1 MKKRERICRWT
12 AALTAALTAASIL
25 TVPAFAE
32 TSVGADSAVALP
44 MAKHEDGLDF
54 ATVWEMSLN
63 TAKNAELQKEQL
75 HELLEK
81 RFGVEDETELT
92 FSEPYYWYYNFN
104 EFAADEDLYTYFV
117 FQDGELLGE
126 ISLLSNGDY
135 LSAST
140 IPADSVLRTLVENVS
155 EFWLGSTLLPMVQNL
170 VYADGTFYDVQ
181 GNAATDY
188 VLGEVP
194 YYSYSAP
201 AENPTEATE
210 APEQTTDVGAVGDVN
225 LDGAIDLADAV
236 LLNKAVSGSV
246 VLATDAQKTAAD
258 CNRDGVLSAED
269 GVELLG
275 FLVRQVDAL

>member
-1 MKKRERICRWT
+1 MKKRERIYRWT

-104 EFAADEDLYTYFV
+104 EFAVDEDLYTYFV
-117 FQDGELLGE
+117 FQDGELLGIAE
-126 ISLLSNGDY
+126 GSPESWNHRWRISNLCIFQEKHRRCGVATALMEKM
-135 LSAST
+135 LEEA
-140 IPADSVLRTLVENVS
+140 A
-155 EFWLGSTLLPMVQNL
+155 PMRM
-170 VYADGTFYDVQ
+170 
-181 GNAATDY
+181 
-188 VLGEVP
+188 
-194 YYSYSAP
+194 
-201 AENPTEATE
+201 
-210 APEQTTDVGAVGDVN
+210 
-225 LDGAIDLADAV
+225 AV
-236 LLNKAVSGSV
+236 LE
-246 VLATDAQKTAAD
+246 TQT
-258 CNRDGVLSAED
+258 CNERAIAFYRKC
-269 GVELLG
+269 G
-275 FLVRQVDAL
+275 FQVIGFDLYAYSNHDPEAHEVRLEMGKKLT

>member
-32 TSVGADSAVALP
+32 TSVGADSAAVLP
-44 MAKHEDGLDF
+44 AAKHEDELDF

-63 TAKNAELQKEQL
+63 TTKNAELQKEQL

-81 RFGVEDETELT
+81 RFDVEDETELT

-140 IPADSVLRTLVENVS
+140 IPADSVLRTLVETGS

-181 GNAATDY
+181 ENATTDY

-201 AENPTEATE
+201 AENPTETTE
-210 APEQTTDVGAVGDVN
+210 APEQTTSAGAVGDVN
-225 LDGAIDLADAV
+225 LDGTIDLADAV

>member
-12 AALTAALTAASIL
+12 TALTAALTAASIL

-54 ATVWEMSLN
+54 AAVWEMSLN
-63 TAKNAELQKEQL
+63 TAKNVELQKEQL

-140 IPADSVLRTLVENVS
+140 IPADTGRKR
-155 EFWLGSTLLPMVQNL
+155 QR
-170 VYADGTFYDVQ
+170 
-181 GNAATDY
+181 
-188 VLGEVP
+188 
-194 YYSYSAP
+194 
-201 AENPTEATE
+201 
-210 APEQTTDVGAVGDVN
+210 
-225 LDGAIDLADAV
+225 ILA
-236 LLNKAVSGSV
+236 G
-246 VLATDAQKTAAD
+246 QHTAAD
-258 CNRDGVLSAED
+258 GAESGLCRWDVL
-269 GVELLG
+269 
-275 FLVRQVDAL
+275 

>member
-1 MKKRERICRWT
+1 
-12 AALTAALTAASIL
+12 
-25 TVPAFAE
+25 
-32 TSVGADSAVALP
+32 
-44 MAKHEDGLDF
+44 
-54 ATVWEMSLN
+54 
-63 TAKNAELQKEQL
+63 
-75 HELLEK
+75 
-81 RFGVEDETELT
+81 
-92 FSEPYYWYYNFN
+92 
-104 EFAADEDLYTYFV
+104 
-117 FQDGELLGE
+117 
-126 ISLLSNGDY
+126 
-135 LSAST
+135 
-140 IPADSVLRTLVENVS
+140 
-155 EFWLGSTLLPMVQNL
+155 MVQNL

>member
-1 MKKRERICRWT
+1 MKKRERIYRWT

-140 IPADSVLRTLVENVS
+140 IPADSVLRTLVENGRWCRIWS
-155 EFWLGSTLLPMVQNL
+155 MPMGRSMMCREMPQQIMCWEKCRIILTALRRKIPPKQQRRPNR
-170 VYADGTFYDVQ
+170 Q
-181 GNAATDY
+181 QM
-188 VLGEVP
+188 
-194 YYSYSAP
+194 SA
-201 AENPTEATE
+201 
-210 APEQTTDVGAVGDVN
+210 QWVM
-225 LDGAIDLADAV
+225 
-236 LLNKAVSGSV
+236 
-246 VLATDAQKTAAD
+246 
-258 CNRDGVLSAED
+258 
-269 GVELLG
+269 
-275 FLVRQVDAL
+275 

>member
-12 AALTAALTAASIL
+12 AALTAALTAAS
-25 TVPAFAE
+25 
-32 TSVGADSAVALP
+32 VGTDSAAALP
-44 MAKHEDGLDF
+44 AAKHEDGLDF

-63 TAKNAELQKEQL
+63 TTKNAELQKEQL

-126 ISLLSNGDY
+126 ISLLSNGDF

-140 IPADSVLRTLVENVS
+140 IPADSVLRTLVENGS

-210 APEQTTDVGAVGDVN
+210 APEQTTSVGAVGDVN

-246 VLATDAQKTAAD
+246 VLATDVQKTAAD

>member
-1 MKKRERICRWT
+1 ME
-12 AALTAALTAASIL
+12 
-25 TVPAFAE
+25 
-32 TSVGADSAVALP
+32 
-44 MAKHEDGLDF
+44 KHEDGLDF

-126 ISLLSNGDY
+126 ISLLSNGDS

-140 IPADSVLRTLVENVS
+140 IPADSVLRTLVENGS

-181 GNAATDY
+181 GNAAADY

>member
-32 TSVGADSAVALP
+32 ASVGADSAAVLP
-44 MAKHEDGLDF
+44 AAKHEDGLDF

-63 TAKNAELQKEQL
+63 TTKNAELQKEQL

-126 ISLLSNGDY
+126 ISLLSNGDF

-140 IPADSVLRTLVENVS
+140 IPADSVLRTLVETGS

-181 GNAATDY
+181 ENAATDY

-210 APEQTTDVGAVGDVN
+210 APEQTTSAGAVGDVN

-246 VLATDAQKTAAD
+246 VLATDVQKTAAD

>member
-104 EFAADEDLYTYFV
+104 EFAVDEDLYTYFV

-140 IPADSVLRTLVENVS
+140 IPADSVLRTLVENGS

-188 VLGEVP
+188 VLGKVP